1 MSQEELGKYAVLVG
15 YMSDQD
21 PIYIYVGGELRGVA
35 HKTGSETASP
45 YALEFVLGNIRM
57 ECPKVDS
64 IEAAIDL
71 ILDTV
76 KRKEQAES

>member
-35 HKTGSETASP
+35 HKQ
-45 YALEFVLGNIRM
+45 
-57 ECPKVDS
+57 
-64 IEAAIDL
+64 EAKL
-71 ILDTV
+71 LVHMPWSLSLVT
-76 KRKEQAES
+76 